1 MLEDGKED
9 KELKGLAARD
19 EEGNILSRNE
29 LSKQANSSESKI
41 DLIKTG
47 LLNLGLIKEA
57 INEAERKTKLEEGH
71 KEALTVETVLKDET
85 LVEDLEEVIVN
96 LQEVPVLPF
105 VDEFEEPIKKVVKI
119 DKKFVGYGVGLLL
132 GVYIM
137 GVLFYNSRFL
147 PNTVVN
153 GVELGNETT
162 VVGDIAFHKEYDVE
176 YSVVE
181 DGKELLTYK
190 LSDVGVKMSFSEEL
204 RDLLADQDKW
214 LWPLELA
221 KEKEYTV
228 DYTYDKEKLTAFI
241 SEHFSDEGRTVS
253 VDAIIDTSDNKLAIT
268 KEVYGNT
275 WDYEELGKRLTMPK
289 GNESVIDVK
298 GAYIMPTVKS
308 TDEQFKTVMDQAD
321 KLVNTQITYNLAG
334 VEEQVSIGYDWLT
347 YVDGVVGLN
356 DEVLRDYLVDLS
368 GRHETMFSARDFV
381 TIKGETVSVPAGSYG
396 WYIDVKTEV
405 NQLRDSILA
414 GETKTLTPAIIGS
427 GFEEGDIGTR
437 YIEISLADQHMW
449 FIEDGNILL
458 ETDIVSG
465 KESSPTPRGVDYV
478 WSKERYKTLVGPN
491 GDGTSY
497 ASEVDYWMAINWT
510 GVGIHDSY
518 WQSAYGGERYLTNGS
533 HGCLNT
539 PLDMVDDFYNL
550 AEIGTP
556 VIVY

>member
-1 MLEDGKED
+1 MLGDDLEE
-9 KELKGLAARD
+9 KELNGLAARD
-19 EEGNILSRNE
+19 ENGNILSRNE

-41 DLIKTG
+41 DLLKTG

-71 KEALTVETVLKDET
+71 KESLTLETVLKDDE
-85 LVEDLEEVIVN
+85 LVDDLEEVIVN

-119 DKKFVGYGVGLLL
+119 DKKTVGYGVGLLF
-132 GVYIM
+132 GVYLM

-153 GVELGNETT
+153 GVELGNETP
-162 VVGDIAFHKEYDVE
+162 VVGDIAFHKEYDVA

-204 RDLLADQDKW
+204 RELLADQDKW

-221 KEKEYTV
+221 KEKESTV
-228 DYTYDKEKLTAFI
+228 EYTYDKEKLATFI

-275 WDYEELGKRLTMPK
+275 WDYEELGKRLTTPN
-289 GNESVIDVK
+289 GTESVIDVK
-298 GAYIMPTVKS
+298 GAYKMPTVKS
-308 TDEQFKTVMDQAD
+308 SDEEFKAVMDQAD
-321 KLVNTQITYNLAG
+321 KFVNTQITYNLAG
-334 VEEQVSIGYDWLT
+334 TEEKVSIGYDWLT
-347 YVDGVVGLN
+347 YTDGVVGLN

-381 TIKGETVSVPAGSYG
+381 TIGGETVSVPAGSYG

-405 NQLRDSILA
+405 TQLRDSILA

-427 GFEEGDIGTR
+427 GFEDGDIGTR

-465 KESSPTPRGVDYV
+465 KTSSPTPRGVDYV

-497 ASEVDYWMAINWT
+497 ASEVEYWMAINWT
-510 GVGIHDSY
+510 NVGIHDSY

>member
-1 MLEDGKED
+1 MLEDKD
-9 KELKGLAARD
+9 PKGLAARD
-19 EEGNILSRNE
+19 EDGRILSRNE
-29 LSKQANSSESKI
+29 LLNQENKGNTFEMKK
-41 DLIKTG
+41 DLLKTSI
-47 LLNLGLIKEA
+47 LNLAKIKEA
-57 INEAERKTKLEEGH
+57 INEAEKATEVGVEDGH
-71 KEALTVETVLKDET
+71 KEALTLDEVTVENVEFIGEDQHITESPVFPYKEDE
-85 LVEDLEEVIVN
+85 LNEAER
-96 LQEVPVLPF
+96 VP
-105 VDEFEEPIKKVVKI
+105 KVKL
-119 DKKFVGYGVGLLL
+119 DKKRVTYGVGILLGIYLL
-132 GVYIM
+132 GVA
-137 GVLFYNSRFL
+137 FYNSRYL

-153 GVELGNETT
+153 DVELGNSTP
-162 VVGDIAFHKEYDVE
+162 VIGDIAFHDKYSKEYK
-176 YSVVE
+176 VVE
-181 DGKELLTYK
+181 DGKEVLTYT
-190 LSDVGVKMSFSEEL
+190 LSDVGVDMSFSEEL
-204 RDLLADQDKW
+204 RELLADQDKW

-221 KEKEYTV
+221 KEKESTIE
-228 DYTYDKEKLTAFI
+228 YTYDAEKLNTFI
-241 SEHFSDEGRTVS
+241 AEHFTNDGRTLS
-253 VDAIIDTSDNKLAIT
+253 VDASIDTSDNKLAIT

-275 WDYEELGKRLTMPK
+275 WDYVELGERLTNP
-289 GNESVIDVK
+289 NETKVDVT
-298 GAYIMPTVKS
+298 GAYVLPTVTS
-308 TDEQFKTVMDQAD
+308 SDEQFKGIMDQAD
-321 KLVNTQITYNLAG
+321 KLVNTKITYDLAG
-334 VEEQVSIGYDWLT
+334 AEEQVSIGYDWLT
-347 YVDGVVGLN
+347 YTDGVVGLN

-381 TIKGETVSVPAGSYG
+381 TISGETVSVPAGSYG

-405 NQLRDSILA
+405 NQLRESILA

-427 GFEEGDIGTR
+427 GFKEGDIGTR
-437 YIEISLADQHMW
+437 YIEVSLSAQHMW